1 MPIGNRRWWSNWPNE
16 SDNKADR
23 NPFTRTGK
31 IRKRM
36 KKLDIYIIRK
46 FLGTFF
52 YAIALLAVVIIIFDI
67 SEKIDDFLERKP
79 PVQAIIFQYYANF
92 IPFFINQFSA
102 LFTFIA
108 VIFFTSKLA
117 SNTEIVAI
125 LNSGISFKRLLRPYL
140 ISAFALAIMSFV
152 LTNFVIPETSKNM
165 QEFQKKYLK
174 KEKKGSESNIH
185 MQISPGVF
193 AYVESFNKQTNTGFR
208 FSLEGFDEKGM
219 QYKITSDNIRWDS
232 VAGTWKLENWVKRQI
247 KEKGETMTQ
256 GATKDT
262 LLNLKPGDFS
272 IDLDDAV
279 YMNFR
284 ELRDFIAQEK
294 IRGSGNLLK
303 FQIEKHKRIAFP
315 FATIVL
321 TIIGMALSSRKVR
334 GGIGFH
340 LGVGITIC
348 FAFILFMQ
356 VTTVFATFGNL
367 PPVIAVWIPNFI
379 FGILG
384 VYLLR
389 IAPK

>member
-1 MPIGNRRWWSNWPNE
+1 
-16 SDNKADR
+16 
-23 NPFTRTGK
+23 
-31 IRKRM
+31 M

-52 YAIALLAVVIIIFDI
+52 YAIALLAVVIIIFDF

-117 SNTEIVAI
+117 SDTEIVAI
-125 LNSGISFKRLLRPYL
+125 LSSGIGFKRLLRPYL
-140 ISAFALAIMSFV
+140 FAAFVLAVMSFV

-174 KEKKGSESNIH
+174 KEKKGSDSNIH

-193 AYVESFNKQTNTGFR
+193 AYVESFNKITNRGFR
-208 FSLEGFDEKGM
+208 FSLEGFDDKGM
-219 QYKITSDNIRWDS
+219 TYKITSENIQWDS
-232 VAGTWKLENWVKRQI
+232 ISGTWKLENWVKRQLN
-247 KEKGETMTQ
+247 EKGEIITL

-272 IDLDDAV
+272 VDLDDAV
-279 YMNFR
+279 YMNYR
-284 ELRDFIAQEK
+284 ELRDFIDQEK
-294 IRGSGNLLK
+294 IRGSGNLMN

-321 TIIGMALSSRKVR
+321 TIIGVALSSRKVR

-384 VYLLR
+384 IYLLR

>member
-1 MPIGNRRWWSNWPNE
+1 
-16 SDNKADR
+16 
-23 NPFTRTGK
+23 
-31 IRKRM
+31 M

-79 PVQAIIFQYYANF
+79 PLSAIIFQYYFNF
-92 IPFFINQFSA
+92 IPYFINLFSY

-108 VIFFTSKLA
+108 VIFFTSKMA
-117 SNTEIVAI
+117 ADTEIVAI
-125 LNSGISFKRLLRPYL
+125 LSSGISFKRMLRPYL
-140 ISAFALAIMSFV
+140 ISAMVLATMSFV

-174 KEKKGSESNIH
+174 KEKKGSDNNLH

-193 AYVESFNKQTNTGFR
+193 AYVESFNKSNNSGYR
-208 FSLEGFDEKGM
+208 FSLEGFDDKGM
-219 QYKITSDNIRWDS
+219 TYKITSDYIRWDS
-232 VAGTWKLENWVKRQI
+232 IKGTWKIENWVKRQI
-247 KEKGETMTQ
+247 KEKGEVITR
-256 GATKDT
+256 GVAKDT

-272 IDLDDAV
+272 VDLDDVV
-279 YMNFR
+279 YMNYR
-284 ELRDFIAQEK
+284 ELRDFIDKEK
-294 IRGSGNLLK
+294 LRGSGNLIK
-303 FQIEKHKRIAFP
+303 FQNEKHKRIAFP
-315 FATIVL
+315 FSTIVL
-321 TIIGMALSSRKVR
+321 TIIGVSLSSRKVR
-334 GGIGFH
+334 GGIGFN

-367 PPVIAVWIPNFI
+367 PPVIAVWIPNFV

-384 VYLLR
+384 IYLLR

>member
-1 MPIGNRRWWSNWPNE
+1 
-16 SDNKADR
+16 
-23 NPFTRTGK
+23 
-31 IRKRM
+31 M
-36 KKLDIYIIRK
+36 KKLDLYIIRK

-67 SEKIDDFLERKP
+67 SERIDDFLERKP
-79 PVQAIIFQYYANF
+79 PLEAIIFQYYANF
-92 IPFFINQFSA
+92 LPYFINLFSY

-108 VIFFTSKLA
+108 VIFFTSKMA

-125 LNSGISFKRLLRPYL
+125 LNSGISFRRLLRPYL
-140 ISAFALAIMSFV
+140 VSASVLAVMSFV

-174 KEKKGSESNIH
+174 KEKKGSESNLH

-193 AYVESFNKQTNTGFR
+193 AYVESFNKRTNTGFR

-219 QYKITSDNIRWDS
+219 AYKITGDNIRWDS
-232 VAGTWKLENWVKRQI
+232 VTGMWKIENWVKRQLHV
-247 KEKGETMTQ
+247 KGEILTH

-272 IDLDDAV
+272 VDLDDAV
-279 YMNFR
+279 YMNYR
-284 ELRDFIAQEK
+284 ELRDFIELEK
-294 IRGSGNLLK
+294 LRGSGNLLK

-321 TIIGMALSSRKVR
+321 TIIGVSLSSRKVR

-379 FGILG
+379 FGLLG
-384 VYLLR
+384 IYLLKV
-389 IAPK
+389 APK

>member
-1 MPIGNRRWWSNWPNE
+1 
-16 SDNKADR
+16 
-23 NPFTRTGK
+23 
-31 IRKRM
+31 M

-52 YAIALLAVVIIIFDI
+52 YAIALLAVVIIIFDF

-79 PVQAIIFQYYANF
+79 PVKAIIFQYYANF

-117 SNTEIVAI
+117 SDTEIVAI
-125 LNSGISFKRLLRPYL
+125 LSSGIGFKRLLRPYL
-140 ISAFALAIMSFV
+140 FAAFVLAIMSFV

-174 KEKKGSESNIH
+174 KEKKGSDSNIH

-193 AYVESFNKQTNTGFR
+193 AYVESFNKRSNRGFR
-208 FSLEGFDEKGM
+208 FSLEGYDEKGM
-219 QYKITSDNIRWDS
+219 IYKITSDNIQWDS
-232 VAGTWKLENWVKRQI
+232 ISGTWKIENWVKRQI
-247 KEKGETMTQ
+247 NERGEIITS

-272 IDLDDAV
+272 VDFDDAL
-279 YMNFR
+279 YMNYR
-284 ELRDFIAQEK
+284 ELRDFIDQEK

-321 TIIGMALSSRKVR
+321 TIIGVALSSRKVR

-384 VYLLR
+384 IYLLR
-389 IAPK
+389 VAPK